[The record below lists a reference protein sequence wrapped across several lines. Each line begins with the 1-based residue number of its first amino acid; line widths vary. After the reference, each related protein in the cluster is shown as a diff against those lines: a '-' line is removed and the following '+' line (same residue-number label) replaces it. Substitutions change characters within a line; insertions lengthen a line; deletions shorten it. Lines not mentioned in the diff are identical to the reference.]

1 MYATPS
7 VWRDKDL
14 LSSNTENPDTHISG
28 FPARANLHFKPFNQA
43 LCMASQP
50 PQNFPSKISGQGTQS
65 YLWWYA
71 SPWGNFIKLPRFPRR
86 RTRWVATAQLEGQI
100 LSFRTRRRHRA
111 FDPQKKAAAAKA
123 SPDTSPTNR
132 ASTRSPPIRLLSPAP
147 ALSNLKLPLSPL
159 AHLSPL

>member
-1 MYATPS
+1 MHASPS
-7 VWRDKDL
+7 AWRDKDL
-14 LSSNTENPDTHISG
+14 LSSNTENLDTHISG

-71 SPWGNFIKLPRFPRR
+71 SPWGNFIKLPRFLRR

-100 LSFRTRRRHRA
+100 LFSARGEG
-111 FDPQKKAAAAKA
+111 AAPLILRKRQQQRKPLQIPA
-123 SPDTSPTNR
+123 
-132 ASTRSPPIRLLSPAP
+132 PPIGP
-147 ALSNLKLPLSPL
+147 PL
-159 AHLSPL
+159 ALHQSGSCLQHQPFPN